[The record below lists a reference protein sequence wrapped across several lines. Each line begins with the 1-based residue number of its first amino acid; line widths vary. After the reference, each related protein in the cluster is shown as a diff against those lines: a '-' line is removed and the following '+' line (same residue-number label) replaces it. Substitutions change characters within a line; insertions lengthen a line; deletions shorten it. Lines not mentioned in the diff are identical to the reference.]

1 MDKISVK
8 TFYTYNTRANKQI
21 LQAITITIAVSFAL
35 LITAVILLFT
45 QNQWFFRILL
55 PLVVAFPALFFLS
68 SFLPAKKELQHI
80 FDNESIVTL
89 DWGLEHYGQ
98 NGKKEV
104 KWGQI
109 DDVREVNKNIMFIK
123 HKQYTIVYIEKAK
136 KKNHPSAI
144 LDVEGT
150 KKTIDFYSSL
160 EDVDFLLN
168 HINKQRKK
176 VADEKLD
183 ASLRPIG

>member
-35 LITAVILLFT
+35 LITAVILLLT
-45 QNQWFFRILL
+45 QQQWVFRILL
-55 PLVVAFPALFFLS
+55 PLVVAFPALLFLS
-68 SFLPAKKELQHI
+68 SFLPAKKELQQI
-80 FDNESIVTL
+80 FENESIVTL

-104 KWGQI
+104 KWEQI
-109 DDVREVNKNIMFIK
+109 DDLREVNKNVMFIK
-123 HKQYTIVYIEKAK
+123 HKKYTIVYIEKPK

-144 LDVEGT
+144 LDLEGT

-160 EDVDFLLN
+160 EDIEFLLN
-168 HINKQRKK
+168 HIHKQRKRI
-176 VADEKLD
+176 AEEK
-183 ASLRPIG
+183 SEVTIRPIG